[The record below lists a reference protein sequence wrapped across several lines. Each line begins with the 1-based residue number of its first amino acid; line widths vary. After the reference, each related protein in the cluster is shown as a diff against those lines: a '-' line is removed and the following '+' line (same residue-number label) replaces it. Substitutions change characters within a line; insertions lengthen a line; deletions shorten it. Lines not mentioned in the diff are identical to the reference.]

1 MATPEGRVVIP
12 VPVDEPPSTA
22 DDGRH
27 ELEGPDH
34 VSPSIVE
41 SLAPTQVVVL
51 GYWPVPDQSV
61 PRQLRDHFED
71 EAQATLRS
79 QAQALRGLGAEVV
92 TELSFTRDR
101 NHVID
106 TVANR
111 YDCTSVLFPGTTRTT
126 PPDSVLVLLR
136 SDASVDRIV
145 STVGPLFAD
154 SDVEVELFHAL
165 EGDDDV
171 DAIEYMLHGVA
182 DRLVDRGVDADR
194 IRWEQSEPGPRVDSI
209 VSEVANHDL
218 VVLGE
223 TEPSVRQRL
232 FGPVQSGIADRTDR
246 PSLTVRVDR

>member
-12 VPVDEPPSTA
+12 VPVDEPPSTP
-22 DDGRH
+22 DDERH
-27 ELEGPDH
+27 ELEGTDH

-51 GYWPVPDQSV
+51 GYWPVPDQSA

-71 EAQATLRS
+71 EAQETLQL
-79 QAQALRGLGAEVV
+79 QAEALRGRGAEVV
-92 TELSFTRDR
+92 RELSFTRDR

-111 YDCTSVLFPGTTRTT
+111 YDCTSVLFPGTTRRT
-126 PPDSVLVLLR
+126 PPESVLVLLR
-136 SDASVDRIV
+136 SDAYVDRIV
-145 STVGPLFAD
+145 STVGSLFAD
-154 SDVEVELFHAL
+154 SDVEIELFHAV
-165 EGDDDV
+165 EEDDDV
-171 DAIEYMLHGVA
+171 DAIEYMFHGVT
-182 DRLVDRGVDADR
+182 DQLVDRGIAADR
-194 IRWEQSEPGPRVDSI
+194 VRWEQSDLGERVDSI
-209 VSEVANHDL
+209 VSDVANHDI